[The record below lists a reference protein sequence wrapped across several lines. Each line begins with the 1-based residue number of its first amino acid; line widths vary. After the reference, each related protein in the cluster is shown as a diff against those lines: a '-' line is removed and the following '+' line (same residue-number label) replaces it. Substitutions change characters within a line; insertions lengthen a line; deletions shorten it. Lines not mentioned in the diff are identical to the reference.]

1 MSQDTHD
8 AAAPAAPATSPKRRP
23 AMLIATAAVLL
34 AGMAYGGYW
43 WLHSRHFES
52 TDNAYVQAPVV
63 QLTPQIAGTVVA
75 VLADDTDTVN
85 AGQPLV
91 KLDRRDAQ
99 LALERAEAQLA
110 QTVREVRTLY
120 ANNAALAATSS
131 LHEAEVAR
139 ARANLARAAADVERR
154 RPLLATGAVGGEEM
168 KHAEDTLTAAKSALA
183 GAQAAWAAAR
193 EQAASNRALTD
204 GTNVDQHPNVQRAA
218 GAVREAW
225 LALARTEV
233 VAPLAGQVARRSV
246 EVGQR
251 IAAGAPLMSIIPLD
265 QVWVE
270 ANFKEAQLR
279 RMRIGQPV
287 TLSADLYG
295 DTIEYHGRVAGL
307 GAGTGAAFALLPAQ
321 NATGNW
327 IKVVQRVP
335 VRIEL
340 DAEQLAAHPL
350 RVGLSMLATVD
361 IAAQGG
367 EPLAAAA
374 SSRSARTQVFEP
386 QRESADRIVADI
398 IAANLGRAVTTRATT
413 ARAAAPKPAVGR
425 AQPADARVVAA
436 SAAKPA
442 QQP

>member
-1 MSQDTHD
+1 MSQDTQGTP
-8 AAAPAAPATSPKRRP
+8 APAAPATSTKRRP
-23 AMLIATAAVLL
+23 AMLFATAAVLL
-34 AGMAYGGYW
+34 AGIAYGGYW

-63 QLTPQIAGTVVA
+63 QLTPQVAGTVVA
-75 VLADDTDTVN
+75 VLADDTDTVK

-204 GTNVDQHPNVQRAA
+204 GTSVDQHPNVQRAA

-251 IAAGAPLMSIIPLD
+251 IAAGTPLMSIIPLD

-340 DAEQLAAHPL
+340 DAQQLAAHPL

-367 EPLAAAA
+367 EPLAVAA

-386 QRESADRIVADI
+386 QREGADRIVADI
-398 IAANLGRAVTTRATT
+398 IAANLGRAVTTRAAT
-413 ARAAAPKPAVGR
+413 ARAAAPKPAVSR
-425 AQPADARVVAA
+425 ALAADARVVAA

-442 QQP
+442 QP